1 MLDSL
6 FAEGVR
12 IPKDYRLKSQV
23 LQVHLDQRLIALRI
37 NASLYGPFYGLRYA
51 VAIDHLPSAGSSY
64 SLTTLLGKYSLI
76 GVDGGKCFTLG
87 FA

>member
-6 FAEGVR
+6 VAEGVR

-23 LQVHLDQRLIALRI
+23 LQFHLDQRLITLRI
-37 NASLYGPFYGLRYA
+37 NAALDGPFYGLSYA
-51 VAIDHLPSAGSSY
+51 VALNHLPSAGRSY

-76 GVDGGKCFTLG
+76 GIDGGKCFTLG
-87 FA
+87 IA